1 MPPSPGRV
9 RQLEAF
15 LSTTVVQEL
24 RDTNLMPSGIEEA
37 IGVKVEKAKTASI
50 KGRFSHG
57 FMWAHEARGYNAV
70 MPSTVRRLSASITD
84 EADKQIDTWELTPAW
99 FYDGISLP
107 GPLLHLN
114 ELGDSNAIDLVTT
127 AADDMMNVRE
137 IEAMRRLWGDGSA
150 RLCTIQAV
158 ANSGAATFR
167 VKHVNM
173 TAGAPAFSQSGERGA
188 KWLRPGRYV
197 TIVNPATGAV
207 VCSGKILGAQQDGVG
222 YDTVR
227 IYPALS
233 ANLTPGMILVP
244 GDYDAN
250 AYGQESN
257 GFANIFD
264 PALVEQVHLGIDR
277 SQCPEA
283 GMYSELDFTSSG
295 ASGVAEYFVQFI
307 PGLLRRIHR
316 IFNQATGEREI
327 LWLLRGATKD
337 ELAWRSELRASV
349 DGDYAPSSLM
359 AQANQGGAMG
369 QGKFY
374 DGVAK
379 YTFMDED
386 VKVSFVVDNECAPP
400 NEALGLIPGN
410 VTRFV
415 FEETSPLD
423 PPLNSSTARR
433 ADTTKDVNS
442 RYYRGSE
449 NVMSKQPWKSARIRQ
464 LLTTDERMPI
474 R

>member
-15 LSTTVVQEL
+15 LSTTIVQEL
-24 RDTNLMPSGIEEA
+24 RDTNLVPSGIEEA
-37 IGVKVEKAKTASI
+37 IGVKVEKATTASI

-57 FMWAHEARGYNAV
+57 FMWAHEARGYSAV

-99 FYDGISLP
+99 YYDGIQLP
-107 GPLLHLN
+107 GPLLRLN

-127 AADDMMNVRE
+127 AADDMMSVRE
-137 IEAMRRLWGDGSA
+137 IECIRRLWGDGSA
-150 RLCTIQAV
+150 RLATVQAV
-158 ANSGAATFR
+158 ANSGASSFR
-167 VKHVNM
+167 VKHVDM
-173 TAGAPAFSQSGERGA
+173 TTNYRYSGERGA
-188 KWLRPGRYV
+188 KFLRPGRYV
-197 TIVNPATGAV
+197 RIVNPATGAV
-207 VCSGKILGAQQDGVG
+207 VGSQSYKILGAQQDGVG

-227 IYPALS
+227 VYPALDTG
-233 ANLTPGMILVP
+233 LTPGMILVP

-264 PALVEQVHLGIDR
+264 PGLVEQVHLGIDR

-283 GMYSELDFTSSG
+283 GMYAELDFTTAVG
-295 ASGVAEYFVQFI
+295 EGDPAHFQQMV
-307 PGLLRRIHR
+307 PGLLRRQHR

-327 LWLLRGATKD
+327 IWILRGATKD

-349 DGDYAPSSLM
+349 DGDYQPSSLM

-379 YTFMDED
+379 YTFLDED
-386 VKVSFVVDNECAPP
+386 LKVSFVVDNEGAPP
-400 NEALGLIPGN
+400 NEALGVIPGN
-410 VTRFV
+410 VVRKV
-415 FEETSPLD
+415 FEEPGPLD
-423 PPLNSSTARR
+423 PPLNSANARR
-433 ADTTKDVNS
+433 PTTNIDVNA

-449 NVMSKQPWKSARIRQ
+449 NVMSPQPWKSARIRQ
-464 LLTTDERMPI
+464 LLTTDERLPI